1 MLKKELRLGKRKD
14 FEEIKKKG
22 KLRNGD
28 FFSVIGYETPPHDCT
43 IPLQSG
49 DFKKDLNLKFAVIVS
64 KKISKRAVDR
74 NLVRRRIY
82 RIIDK
87 NINIFPNNFAG
98 IFLVKKN
105 ILNKSEEEL
114 EKCLKKLF

>member
-14 FEEIKKKG
+14 FEGIKKKG

-28 FFSVIGYETPPHDCT
+28 FFSVIGYETPPHGCA

-49 DFKKDLNLKFAVIVS
+49 DFKKDLNLKFAVIVA

-82 RIIDK
+82 RIIEK